1 MLFTYL
7 TKRKDLIKYYIIKTQ
22 FGALMMEYKDEKYY
36 WDLIK
41 GFLKLVLINI
51 SLYFKYLQFTGG
63 LF

>member
-1 MLFTYL
+1 
-7 TKRKDLIKYYIIKTQ
+7 
-22 FGALMMEYKDEKYY
+22 MMEYKDEKYY